1 VAEVADQLL
10 ALARHAIELVPDPA
24 LLRPVEVPRL
34 VGDNRRLREATGWA
48 PAITFE
54 QTLAAVL
61 DRWRAEVAGP

>member
-1 VAEVADQLL
+1 
-10 ALARHAIELVPDPA
+10 
-24 LLRPVEVPRL
+24 

-61 DRWRAEVAGP
+61 DRWRAEVAAK